1 MVAKPVAFAVIAVT
15 CLAAAVGGAYVASV
29 REPRSPKPQVLGQTT
44 ESATPKPVVSEPKVP
59 APAEEG
65 VDPRVPARA
74 PATPS
79 EPSRSATPD
88 SRRFAVKSPQG
99 ESTRTATARKGDPSA
114 NPGGRGASEAGSPKA
129 ADSQGVGEH
138 RAPAAADATV
148 TAAETDP
155 PPQKPWPGSPAAPP
169 VAADGVAASGVE
181 VPAVAVPPLAFPPRR
196 QRTFDEIVV
205 PAQSVLG
212 LSLETPLSTE
222 QSRVEDRVEAR
233 VTRDVIIEGKVA
245 IPAGTRAIGSVTIV
259 ERGGK
264 VKERARLAF
273 RFHTLRLPD
282 DTELGVS
289 TEPIYREGESVGR
302 KSTTRIG
309 GAAGVGAVIG
319 AILGGGKGAAIGG
332 GLGAAGGAAT
342 VMAGDRQAV
351 VLRAGMPLSVRTE
364 AAFTVTVE
372 R

>member
-1 MVAKPVAFAVIAVT
+1 LVA
-15 CLAAAVGGAYVASV
+15 
-29 REPRSPKPQVLGQTT
+29 
-44 ESATPKPVVSEPKVP
+44 
-59 APAEEG
+59 
-65 VDPRVPARA
+65 
-74 PATPS
+74 
-79 EPSRSATPD
+79 
-88 SRRFAVKSPQG
+88 
-99 ESTRTATARKGDPSA
+99 
-114 NPGGRGASEAGSPKA
+114 
-129 ADSQGVGEH
+129 
-138 RAPAAADATV
+138 
-148 TAAETDP
+148 
-155 PPQKPWPGSPAAPP
+155 
-169 VAADGVAASGVE
+169 E
-181 VPAVAVPPLAFPPRR
+181 VPTVAVPPLADSQR
-196 QRTFDEIVV
+196 QRERTYEEIVV

-212 LSLETPLSTE
+212 LSLETPLSSE

-233 VTRDVIIEGKVA
+233 VTRDVIIDGKVA

-282 DTELGVS
+282 DTELGVT
-289 TEPIYREGESVGR
+289 TEAIYREGENVSR

-351 VLRAGMPLSVRTE
+351 VLRAGMPLSVRME
-364 AAFTVTVE
+364 AAITVTVE

>member
-1 MVAKPVAFAVIAVT
+1 
-15 CLAAAVGGAYVASV
+15 L
-29 REPRSPKPQVLGQTT
+29 E
-44 ESATPKPVVSEPKVP
+44 
-59 APAEEG
+59 
-65 VDPRVPARA
+65 
-74 PATPS
+74 
-79 EPSRSATPD
+79 
-88 SRRFAVKSPQG
+88 
-99 ESTRTATARKGDPSA
+99 
-114 NPGGRGASEAGSPKA
+114 
-129 ADSQGVGEH
+129 
-138 RAPAAADATV
+138 
-148 TAAETDP
+148 
-155 PPQKPWPGSPAAPP
+155 
-169 VAADGVAASGVE
+169 
-181 VPAVAVPPLAFPPRR
+181 
-196 QRTFDEIVV
+196 EIVV

-212 LSLETPLSTE
+212 LSLETALSSE

-233 VTRDVIIEGKVA
+233 VTRDVIVDGKVA

-282 DTELGVS
+282 DTELTVT
-289 TEPIYREGESVGR
+289 TEAIYREGENVAR